1 MLHPVFHSMLW
12 IASILSERTDHTFPG
27 QKIVSGCFE
36 PVIGIRKTRVNGY
49 SWAGMASTT
58 RGAEAGVD
66 LGVINGAGLD
76 RRAWLDHRA
85 WLRYRV
91 WLVHGR
97 GDCILRSARPS
108 ARLGMIEER
117 RTMLPSERVVNQTAV
132 VAVVLRK
139 TTRVKRLGS
148 SRI

>member
-76 RRAWLDHRA
+76 RRVWLDHRA

-97 GDCILRSARPS
+97 GDCILRCGYS
-108 ARLGMIEER
+108 RLVSWTIHPKR
-117 RTMLPSERVVNQTAV
+117 HLLDHQRVW
-132 VAVVLRK
+132 
-139 TTRVKRLGS
+139 G
-148 SRI
+148 